1 MLQVI
6 FVIAIAAEA
15 MTAALAAGRRKMD
28 WFGVCVLA
36 AVTALGGGTMR
47 DTLLGHYPLS
57 WVKEPLLLVVVCAAA
72 LLTIAVARFMEQLR
86 WPFLLLDA
94 LGLVVFTIV
103 GYNVAL
109 EMGQSP
115 VIVIVSGM
123 ITGIVGG
130 ILRDVLCN
138 DIPLVFSSQ
147 LYATVSIVTGAL
159 YYIGLQLNMV
169 HDVVTIATI
178 VIGFT
183 LRVLAIRFN
192 WGMPK
197 FIYDKD
203 LRCVRNRN
211 ACSCRVMPASIC
223 RRRRKSSMDCR
234 PGA

>member
-6 FVIAIAAEA
+6 FVVAVAAEA

-72 LLTIAVARFMEQLR
+72 LLTIAVARFMDRLR

-94 LGLVVFTIV
+94 LGLVVFTII
-103 GYNVAL
+103 GCNVAL

-115 VIVIVSGM
+115 IIVIVSGM

-159 YYIGLQLNMV
+159 YYLGLQLNMV

-203 LRCVRNRN
+203 LR
-211 ACSCRVMPASIC
+211 
-223 RRRRKSSMDCR
+223 
-234 PGA
+234 